1 MTTAMAEGTPTGTET
16 GLDQRRRAGHGKDKE
31 VRKEKVKRVYAK
43 EATVTVDLTDVSDAR
58 AEDIIKAVTEKIGD
72 GKILAVRPKQMH
84 KYEVTLEKEE
94 DTEELMDGLIIK
106 GENCEVQKLQ
116 NRDYVVSFMH
126 LPVYMDDEDV
136 LKKLEG
142 WGVFP
147 VSKIKRRVYPGTSI
161 EDGTR
166 FVKTRFP
173 REVISLPYSTKLE
186 TAEGPQYFRV
196 MHSHQ
201 VKTCRLCM
209 SPDHIVK
216 DCPDY
221 KCYKCSE
228 RGHFARDCK
237 AVKCP
242 DCKEV
247 LNKCECWMRNE
258 DKEEEGVNRQ
268 VHEGDSEKEQDEE
281 QEEEL
286 RGLQNNESTGNKDT
300 EDQEEECNG
309 HEIQSQQEKET
320 WTQMDVTESLQSEL
334 DTVELNDQRNIEQ
347 VAVKESE
354 GGKAEEEK
362 QLRSTKR
369 RRLIKVTPN
378 LETAR
383 KKVLKEDSIETGNKY
398 DVLKDLQENELK

>member
-1 MTTAMAEGTPTGTET
+1 MTTAMAEGTPTGNET

-43 EATVTVDLTDVSDAR
+43 EATITVDLTDVSDAR

-126 LPVYMDDEDV
+126 LPVYMDDEDI

-147 VSKIKRRVYPGTSI
+147 VSMIKRRVYPGTSI

-166 FVKTRFP
+166 FVETRFP

-221 KCYKCSE
+221 KCYKCSK
-228 RGHFARDCK
+228 RGHFARDCR

-258 DKEEEGVNRQ
+258 DEEEDGVNRQ
-268 VHEGDSEKEQDEE
+268 VHEGDSEKEQEEGTTMTQVDVTTEKDEGEQREECNSQEE
-281 QEEEL
+281 QE
-286 RGLQNNESTGNKDT
+286 QQ
-300 EDQEEECNG
+300 EDQVEMQTYMPEVCG
-309 HEIQSQQEKET
+309 IS
-320 WTQMDVTESLQSEL
+320 MDGSEQ
-334 DTVELNDQRNIEQ
+334 TKIVNDQKT
-347 VAVKESE
+347 AESDR
-354 GGKAEEEK
+354 EEEK
-362 QLRSTKR
+362 EDQKVKLMKR
-369 RRLIKVTPN
+369 RRSIKVKPC
-378 LETAR
+378 LGVAR
-383 KKVLKEDSIETGNKY
+383 KKTAKEDTLRNVNRYEL
-398 DVLKDLQENELK
+398 LKDFGEME